1 VPGITGAVD
10 LDRLDGPIAKL
21 VALTL
26 P

>member
-1 VPGITGAVD
+1 VPGVGGAVD

-26 P
+26 T